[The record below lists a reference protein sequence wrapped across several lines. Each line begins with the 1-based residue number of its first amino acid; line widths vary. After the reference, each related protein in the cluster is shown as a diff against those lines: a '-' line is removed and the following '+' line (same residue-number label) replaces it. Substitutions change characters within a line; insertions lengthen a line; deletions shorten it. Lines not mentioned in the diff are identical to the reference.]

1 MKSVGNND
9 SKTKRSYGMADAQNG
24 KGFSQLTSVIGNIN
38 SVANSS
44 RRGPREAVDIGRN
57 WKPVNFGEYQGLGEI
72 LPMQASTV
80 GPASSPPS
88 SKQQT
93 GTDISVSPPL
103 ATAAV
108 DKLMKDG
115 NESDSDVRRVPE
127 LSAKTSG
134 GVSGSHTQD
143 KGLTGSSHR
152 KRGGASADKE
162 HKRLKRLLRNRVS
175 AQQARERKKA
185 YLGEL
190 EVRSKE
196 LEHRN
201 AELEERV
208 STLQRENQM
217 LRQIVKNTAL
227 KKTYSGGNAEDGA
240 Q

>member
-1 MKSVGNND
+1 
-9 SKTKRSYGMADAQNG
+9 MADAQNG

-162 HKRLKRLLRNRVS
+162 HKRLKRCCLGTVFQLSKPEN
-175 AQQARERKKA
+175 EKKHISVNWK
-185 YLGEL
+185 LDQ
-190 EVRSKE
+190 RSWSIE
-196 LEHRN
+196 MQN
-201 AELEERV
+201 
-208 STLQRENQM
+208 
-217 LRQIVKNTAL
+217 
-227 KKTYSGGNAEDGA
+227 
-240 Q
+240 

>member
-1 MKSVGNND
+1 
-9 SKTKRSYGMADAQNG
+9 MADAQNG

-115 NESDSDVRRVPE
+115 ILLFYFLSVSYMFGNCGMFYKDTQCVRFGN
-127 LSAKTSG
+127 S
-134 GVSGSHTQD
+134 
-143 KGLTGSSHR
+143 
-152 KRGGASADKE
+152 
-162 HKRLKRLLRNRVS
+162 
-175 AQQARERKKA
+175 
-185 YLGEL
+185 
-190 EVRSKE
+190 
-196 LEHRN
+196 
-201 AELEERV
+201 
-208 STLQRENQM
+208 
-217 LRQIVKNTAL
+217 RQ
-227 KKTYSGGNAEDGA
+227 
-240 Q
+240 